1 MIAPGNSSEDEL
13 LASSQELVASQLSV
27 VSSANSC
34 DSLQQ
39 QNTNKTATLSVK
51 KDGQTTEPNL
61 KKKSPS
67 DVRKSL
73 YQKAKFI
80 LGKIAKNAANGTV
93 DERDEADKL
102 KYTQIVEEY
111 EKAKISHINDRQS
124 SSKRERSRTEDT
136 KPAKR
141 KKLKHNTTTSSTTKR
156 PFNEVVKDN
165 MLVAIANE
173 KEGKL
178 SPITTA
184 EWGTVET
191 KLSELVMEH
200 VLANEDSPVPH
211 FDSSE
216 VHRGYRVI
224 KCMDEYSKEFLEK
237 SIAKLSNAWD
247 DISLKLIPAQ
257 EIPMRP
263 RARVWLPKIECDGP
277 KLLKCLAKMN
287 KDVPMD
293 EWSVIATEPPNNNS
307 MSLVLSI
314 TEAGV
319 EALERLGNKLFFGI
333 REAKVKILRPHGPNG
348 EDDEADIDDAGMLL
362 DNMQLEGPPTSS
374 PNKNDV

>member
-1 MIAPGNSSEDEL
+1 MLLTVQWMNGMRRTSSNIHKLLRSMRKPKSHISTIAHLLPSESVPGRRTQSPQSERSSNTTPL
-13 LASSQELVASQLSV
+13 HH
-27 VSSANSC
+27 
-34 DSLQQ
+34 LQQ
-39 QNTNKTATLSVK
+39 
-51 KDGQTTEPNL
+51 
-61 KKKSPS
+61 
-67 DVRKSL
+67 
-73 YQKAKFI
+73 
-80 LGKIAKNAANGTV
+80 
-93 DERDEADKL
+93 
-102 KYTQIVEEY
+102 
-111 EKAKISHINDRQS
+111 ND
-124 SSKRERSRTEDT
+124 
-136 KPAKR
+136 
-141 KKLKHNTTTSSTTKR
+141 

-224 KCMDEYSKEFLEK
+224 KCMDDYSKEFLEK

-374 PNKNDV
+374 PKKKMMFKVVQINLKHSRIASDNLRILLVEEDLDIGIIQEPYVYENEVKGLDNRGYKTIYMKDNV

>member
-1 MIAPGNSSEDEL
+1 ML
-13 LASSQELVASQLSV
+13 L
-27 VSSANSC
+27 
-34 DSLQQ
+34 
-39 QNTNKTATLSVK
+39 T
-51 KDGQTTEPNL
+51 
-61 KKKSPS
+61 
-67 DVRKSL
+67 
-73 YQKAKFI
+73 
-80 LGKIAKNAANGTV
+80 
-93 DERDEADKL
+93 
-102 KYTQIVEEY
+102 
-111 EKAKISHINDRQS
+111 
-124 SSKRERSRTEDT
+124 RERSRTEDT

-141 KKLKHNTTTSSTTKR
+141 KKLKYNTTTTSTTKR

-165 MLVAIANE
+165 MLVAIDNE

-184 EWGTVET
+184 EWSIVET

-200 VLANEDSPVPH
+200 VLADEDSPVPY

-237 SIAKLSNAWD
+237 SIASKLSDAWD
-247 DISLKLIPAQ
+247 NISLRLIPAQ

-314 TEAGV
+314 NEAGV
-319 EALERLGNKLFFGI
+319 EAFERLGNKLFFGI
-333 REAKVKILRPHGPNG
+333 REAKVKNTTLTWPEWRRR
-348 EDDEADIDDAGMLL
+348 
-362 DNMQLEGPPTSS
+362 
-374 PNKNDV
+374 